1 MLFGNSFLGI
11 HQISGA
17 HCIQSSSSNKNRSL
31 ERHMFTIKLPPL
43 PPIPIGKVCCG
54 SQKISQKSD
63 VGALLRTLGVMLP
76 FVHLTSL
83 VLSIFFIRFFFYV
96 CHWLRWKGGT
106 ARNLVHHISFV
117 MSYNFNRFIDMD
129 VLRHQDMNTSQ
140 LVQQARVYFTRK
152 INFQFYLC

>member
-1 MLFGNSFLGI
+1 MLFGSSFLGI

-43 PPIPIGKVCCG
+43 PPYWQSMLWQSKNQPKKWCWRVAWNFG
-54 SQKISQKSD
+54 SD
-63 VGALLRTLGVMLP
+63 ATFRAP
-76 FVHLTSL
+76 H
-83 VLSIFFIRFFFYV
+83 FFSTINFFYSFFFYV

-140 LVQQARVYFTRK
+140 LVQQAHVYFTRK

>member
-1 MLFGNSFLGI
+1 MLFGSSFLGI

-17 HCIQSSSSNKNRSL
+17 HRIQSSSSNKNRSL

-43 PPIPIGKVCCG
+43 PPYWQ
-54 SQKISQKSD
+54 SMLWQLKISQKSD

-129 VLRHQDMNTSQ
+129 VSRHQDMNTSQ